1 MAEANN
7 EMKDERTLVL
17 RNDDNGNEDIYKVAD
32 MSDEAK
38 VIYTKLDIISKETM
52 NTRANLEF
60 AVEKN
65 EILQRHYLEAIKPL
79 LESDDETTEEVEAD
93 EQPPSEEETDAN

>member
-1 MAEANN
+1 
-7 EMKDERTLVL
+7 
-17 RNDDNGNEDIYKVAD
+17 
-32 MSDEAK
+32 
-38 VIYTKLDIISKETM
+38 M